1 MNAEQSVL
9 AYFNYK
15 HIENLKF
22 LKYGYFKRLISYI
35 LDIHNTYLIRKI
47 FLSLVEQDYF
57 IKLKNIKKSYIYMF
71 NPTGKINNKK
81 EIIIDPNRFIIT
93 WT

>member
-9 AYFNYK
+9 AYFNHK
-15 HIENLKF
+15 HIDTLGF

-47 FLSLVEQDYF
+47 FLSLVEQKYF
-57 IKLKNIKKSYIYMF
+57 IKKKNIKKSYIYMF
-71 NPTGKINNKK
+71 NPTGKINNK

>member
-9 AYFNYK
+9 AYFNHK
-15 HIENLKF
+15 HIDNLNF

-35 LDIHNTYLIRKI
+35 LGIHNTYYIRKI
-47 FLSLVEQDYF
+47 FLSLVEQNYF
-57 IKLKNIKKSYIYMF
+57 IKKKNIKKSYIYKF
-71 NPTGKINNKK
+71 NPTGNMCAKTQ
-81 EIIIDPNRFIIT
+81 IIDPNRFIIN